1 VLILKKELR
10 STLRRP
16 FGKLYPSLDDVGGL
30 LSESDLLISVGDVT
44 TKNLLDAGIT
54 PDISII
60 DYKIKR
66 KPSKHKIEYDAVI
79 LHAKNPPG
87 TIADELWDVIKEGIE
102 RVKKSRKN
110 VLIVVDGEEDLSVL
124 PCVLESSEGSLILYG
139 QPGEGVVLVEVDKV
153 KDRAK
158 NLIKK
163 FKEVKNGD

>member
-1 VLILKKELR
+1 MLILKKELR

-16 FGKLYPSLDDVGGL
+16 FGRLYPSLDDLGNL
-30 LSESDLLISVGDVT
+30 LSGGNLLISVGDVT

-54 PDISII
+54 PDISVI

-66 KPSKHKIEYDAVI
+66 KPSKYKIEYDAVI
-79 LHAKNPPG
+79 LHAKNSPG
-87 TIADELWDVIKEGIE
+87 TITDELWDVIKEGIDM
-102 RVKKSRKN
+102 VKKSKKN

-139 QPGEGVVLVEVDKV
+139 QPGEGIVLVEVDKV